1 MWYHARDPSINN
13 EDGIA
18 PLSTGRIGRATSRN
32 GLIWE
37 RDEDG
42 SVDTDMKGVS
52 LGLNTDSWWGF
63 DTAHLGLGQ
72 VLLPMMS
79 PSIRSEGGVYV
90 MYYMGGSYDETKI
103 VDYLEEEKKGKVSE
117 DALIRG
123 MKMRI
128 GAAISQDGVTWGRI
142 EGEDP
147 SGACMV
153 PFESGMQD
161 AKDEEGQILEIPE
174 ELYCVRIIISLLNY
188 YVYAQFNTYS
198 IHFFVCPMNNRDG
211 QKL

>member
-1 MWYHARDPSINN
+1 MQKTYTSLLTILYYRMWYHARDPSINN

-42 SVDTDMKGVS
+42 SVDADHKGAS

-63 DTAHLGLGQ
+63 DTAHVGLGQ

-90 MYYMGGSYDETKI
+90 M
-103 VDYLEEEKKGKVSE
+103 VS
-117 DALIRG
+117 ALHTF
-123 MKMRI
+123 
-128 GAAISQDGVTWGRI
+128 A
-142 EGEDP
+142 
-147 SGACMV
+147 
-153 PFESGMQD
+153 
-161 AKDEEGQILEIPE
+161 
-174 ELYCVRIIISLLNY
+174 
-188 YVYAQFNTYS
+188 
-198 IHFFVCPMNNRDG
+198 
-211 QKL
+211 